1 MRHARP
7 DYERFQDPAGLI
19 PEDEPVF
26 LIRAKDIVGA
36 DAVRAW
42 ARLAATAG
50 AANNITSAA
59 LLHADNMTAWRLL
72 HADGGQIPDMPSP
85 VVPT

>member
-26 LIRAKDIVGA
+26 LIRAQDQNAPFVLDYYANLANINGASAEIVEL
-36 DAVRAW
+36 VR
-42 ARLAATAG
+42 G
-50 AANNITSAA
+50 
-59 LLHADNMTAWRLL
+59 HAQAMRDWQSEHGRKV
-72 HADGGQIPDMPSP
+72 PDL
-85 VVPT
+85 